1 MSAVTVPQPG
11 LKVLKAQ
18 RNGRFKVVF
27 FFLFP
32 DLVVNLGDGSFP
44 AATLR
49 QLIDRAFAISLE
61 LVQVFVED
69 LAGAQSW
76 NQVVKLP
83 ADFFRGAALFGPS
96 FPLPLILKLVRN
108 RIQCYWEKKLL
119 TVITTSGVFSACV
132 SHHRLHPGPPL
143 LLILAS
149 LHVLE
154 VLSCFGERL
163 QEGVEDPE
171 KLIRLHSPFFLP
183 KVLQR
188 FGKLHKAHIPSLINN
203 FKHIETKCVIIQ
215 AGHEHMSLL
224 FKFLYCH
231 SCWKLTHTHTHTSKK
246 WLHDLTTVCPP
257 SSAQAVRCSAPGQ
270 GLRPNTL
277 YIPTLSFVL
286 QYYRPLHTHIHT
298 GPVTVLKHHK
308 IQSVLH
314 RGRGLRQILAT
325 HLISFAK

>member
-1 MSAVTVPQPG
+1 MADLRWG
-11 LKVLKAQ
+11 FL
-18 RNGRFKVVF
+18 
-27 FFLFP
+27 FLFP

-108 RIQCYWEKKLL
+108 RIQSYWKKKIL
-119 TVITTSGVFSACV
+119 TVITASGVFSASV

-154 VLSCFGERL
+154 VLSCVGERL

-224 FKFLYCH
+224 FKFIYCH
-231 SCWKLTHTHTHTSKK
+231 SCWKLTHTHTHTRVRNDCMIWPPYVHPVLFKLFGALRQDKACGQTRSTFPH
-246 WLHDLTTVCPP
+246 WALCCSTTDHY
-257 SSAQAVRCSAPGQ
+257 
-270 GLRPNTL
+270 T
-277 YIPTLSFVL
+277 
-286 QYYRPLHTHIHT
+286 HTHTHRPSHSPKTQQDTICT
-298 GPVTVLKHHK
+298 AQRPWFEADTSNTSDQFCKIMCDRLFVEKFGFHK
-308 IQSVLH
+308 
-314 RGRGLRQILAT
+314 A
-325 HLISFAK
+325 